1 MMTIEDALAAAVERV
16 KELNAKLEDHLA
28 GYEPEPSVDVSPALS
43 NEARAERLWDDDRR
57 LFVRNLGWLLSQ
69 TRCGVVS
76 CELYGDQDREYVIA
90 RYDHGG
96 KREID
101 VTADSYLAII
111 KDVTKRVQGGMTSD
125 QIHYQGA
132 NQYGLRS
139 IWAGRMETGAAHLFR
154 HKKRSTGCG

>member
-1 MMTIEDALAAAVERV
+1 MTINEAVEQLKDLRRERADAARTD
-16 KELNAKLEDHLA
+16 KEYAGRDIQALDVALNALTGHA
-28 GYEPEPSVDVSPALS
+28 PEPSADVSPALA
-43 NEARAERLWDDDRR
+43 NEARAERLWDNDRR

-90 RYDHGG
+90 LYDHGG

-111 KDVTKRVQGGMTSD
+111 KDVTKRV
-125 QIHYQGA
+125 
-132 NQYGLRS
+132 
-139 IWAGRMETGAAHLFR
+139 
-154 HKKRSTGCG
+154 

>member
-1 MMTIEDALAAAVERV
+1 MNIDEAYKLLGELRGSTQEALNGDGIVNGDDERV
-16 KELNAKLEDHLA
+16 KVAKYSQALGMAINALA
-28 GYEPEPSVDVSPALS
+28 GHVPETSIVVLPAVAD
-43 NEARAERLWDDDRR
+43 EARAERLWDDDRR

-76 CELYGDQDREYVIA
+76 CELYGDQDRKYVIA

-111 KDVTKRVQGGMTSD
+111 KDVTKRV
-125 QIHYQGA
+125 
-132 NQYGLRS
+132 
-139 IWAGRMETGAAHLFR
+139 
-154 HKKRSTGCG
+154 

>member
-1 MMTIEDALAAAVERV
+1 MNIDEAYKLLGELRGSTQEALNGDGIVNGDDERV
-16 KELNAKLEDHLA
+16 KVAKYSQALGMAINALA
-28 GYEPEPSVDVSPALS
+28 GHVPETSIDVLPALAD
-43 NEARAERLWDDDRR
+43 EARAERLWDDDRR

-90 RYDHGG
+90 LYDHGG

-111 KDVTKRVQGGMTSD
+111 KDVTKRV
-125 QIHYQGA
+125 
-132 NQYGLRS
+132 
-139 IWAGRMETGAAHLFR
+139 
-154 HKKRSTGCG
+154 

>member
-1 MMTIEDALAAAVERV
+1 MTINEAVEQLKELRSASWNNRDESSGDSTNDEYATALADVA
-16 KELNAKLEDHLA
+16 LNALTGHT
-28 GYEPEPSVDVSPALS
+28 PEPSADVSPALA
-43 NEARAERLWDDDRR
+43 NEARAEQLWDDDRR

-111 KDVTKRVQGGMTSD
+111 RDVAKRV
-125 QIHYQGA
+125 
-132 NQYGLRS
+132 
-139 IWAGRMETGAAHLFR
+139 
-154 HKKRSTGCG
+154 

>member
-1 MMTIEDALAAAVERV
+1 MTINEAVEQLKELRSASWNNRDESSGDSTNDEYATALADSVALDVA
-16 KELNAKLEDHLA
+16 LNALTGHA
-28 GYEPEPSVDVSPALS
+28 PEPSADVSPALA

-90 RYDHGG
+90 LYDHGG

-111 KDVTKRVQGGMTSD
+111 KDVTNWV
-125 QIHYQGA
+125 
-132 NQYGLRS
+132 
-139 IWAGRMETGAAHLFR
+139 
-154 HKKRSTGCG
+154 

>member
-1 MMTIEDALAAAVERV
+1 MDAKEAYKLLGELRDSTQEVLNGACEIFDDGEQAMVAEYAQALGVALNALARHV
-16 KELNAKLEDHLA
+16 
-28 GYEPEPSVDVSPALS
+28 PEPSADVSPALA
-43 NEARAERLWDDDRR
+43 NEAQAERLWDDDRR

-111 KDVTKRVQGGMTSD
+111 RDVTKRV
-125 QIHYQGA
+125 
-132 NQYGLRS
+132 
-139 IWAGRMETGAAHLFR
+139 
-154 HKKRSTGCG
+154 

>member
-1 MMTIEDALAAAVERV
+1 MDAKEAYKLLGELRNSTQEVLNGDGIVNGDDERV
-16 KELNAKLEDHLA
+16 KVAKYSQALGMAINTLA
-28 GYEPEPSVDVSPALS
+28 GHVPEPGADVLPALAD
-43 NEARAERLWDDDRR
+43 EARAERLWDDDRR

-101 VTADSYLAII
+101 VTADSYLTII
-111 KDVTKRVQGGMTSD
+111 KDVTKRV
-125 QIHYQGA
+125 
-132 NQYGLRS
+132 
-139 IWAGRMETGAAHLFR
+139 
-154 HKKRSTGCG
+154 

>member
-1 MMTIEDALAAAVERV
+1 MTINEAVEQLKELRSASWNNRDESSRDSTNDEYATALADSVALDVA
-16 KELNAKLEDHLA
+16 LNALTVHT
-28 GYEPEPSVDVSPALS
+28 PEPGADVLPALAD
-43 NEARAERLWDDDRR
+43 EARAERLWDDDRR

-111 KDVTKRVQGGMTSD
+111 KDVTKRV
-125 QIHYQGA
+125 
-132 NQYGLRS
+132 
-139 IWAGRMETGAAHLFR
+139 
-154 HKKRSTGCG
+154 

>member
-1 MMTIEDALAAAVERV
+1 MTINEAVEQLKELRSASWNNRDESSRDSTNDEYATALADSVALDVA
-16 KELNAKLEDHLA
+16 LNALTGHA
-28 GYEPEPSVDVSPALS
+28 PEPSADVLPALA
-43 NEARAERLWDDDRR
+43 NEAQAERLWDDDRR

-111 KDVTKRVQGGMTSD
+111 KDVTKRV
-125 QIHYQGA
+125 
-132 NQYGLRS
+132 
-139 IWAGRMETGAAHLFR
+139 
-154 HKKRSTGCG
+154 

>member
-1 MMTIEDALAAAVERV
+1 MTINEAVEQLKDLRGERADAAKTD
-16 KELNAKLEDHLA
+16 KEYAGRDTQALDVALNALTGHT
-28 GYEPEPSVDVSPALS
+28 PEPSADVSPALA

-69 TRCGVVS
+69 NRCGVVS

-90 RYDHGG
+90 LYDHGG

-111 KDVTKRVQGGMTSD
+111 KDVTKRV
-125 QIHYQGA
+125 
-132 NQYGLRS
+132 
-139 IWAGRMETGAAHLFR
+139 
-154 HKKRSTGCG
+154 

>member
-1 MMTIEDALAAAVERV
+1 MMTIDDALAAATERV
-16 KELNAKLEDHLA
+16 RALNAKLEDAIA
-28 GYEPEPSVDVSPALS
+28 GYELEPSTDVLPAPA
-43 NEARAERLWDDDRR
+43 NEARAERMWDDDRR

-111 KDVTKRVQGGMTSD
+111 RDVAKRV
-125 QIHYQGA
+125 
-132 NQYGLRS
+132 
-139 IWAGRMETGAAHLFR
+139 
-154 HKKRSTGCG
+154 

>member
-1 MMTIEDALAAAVERV
+1 MTINEAVEQLKELRSASWNNRDESSGDSTNDEYATALADSVALDVA
-16 KELNAKLEDHLA
+16 LNALTGHA
-28 GYEPEPSVDVSPALS
+28 PEPSADVSPALA
-43 NEARAERLWDDDRR
+43 NEARADRLWDDDRR

-90 RYDHGG
+90 LYDHGG

-111 KDVTKRVQGGMTSD
+111 RDVTKR
-125 QIHYQGA
+125 A
-132 NQYGLRS
+132 
-139 IWAGRMETGAAHLFR
+139 
-154 HKKRSTGCG
+154 

>member
-1 MMTIEDALAAAVERV
+1 MMTIDDALAAATERV
-16 KELNAKLEDHLA
+16 KELNAKLEDRLA
-28 GYEPEPSVDVSPALS
+28 GYAPEPGTDVLPALAD
-43 NEARAERLWDDDRR
+43 EACAERLWDDDRR

-76 CELYGDQDREYVIA
+76 CELYGDQDREYVIV

-111 KDVTKRVQGGMTSD
+111 RDVTKRV
-125 QIHYQGA
+125 
-132 NQYGLRS
+132 
-139 IWAGRMETGAAHLFR
+139 
-154 HKKRSTGCG
+154 

>member
-1 MMTIEDALAAAVERV
+1 MTTERATERLEKMRKGVAEELRARHTLDDADDRKEAMDDIAAIATALDALAYGKPDCGV
-16 KELNAKLEDHLA
+16 DMSPTLA
-28 GYEPEPSVDVSPALS
+28 D
-43 NEARAERLWDDDRR
+43 EARAERLWDDDRR
-57 LFVRNLGWLLSQ
+57 LFVRNLGWLLNQ

-111 KDVTKRVQGGMTSD
+111 KDVTKRV
-125 QIHYQGA
+125 
-132 NQYGLRS
+132 
-139 IWAGRMETGAAHLFR
+139 
-154 HKKRSTGCG
+154 

>member
-1 MMTIEDALAAAVERV
+1 MTINEAVEQLKDLRMERADAAKTD
-16 KELNAKLEDHLA
+16 KEYAGRDIQALDVALNALTGHA
-28 GYEPEPSVDVSPALS
+28 PEPSADVSPALA

-111 KDVTKRVQGGMTSD
+111 KDVTKRV
-125 QIHYQGA
+125 
-132 NQYGLRS
+132 
-139 IWAGRMETGAAHLFR
+139 
-154 HKKRSTGCG
+154 

>member
-1 MMTIEDALAAAVERV
+1 MDAKEAYKLLGELRDSTQEVLNGDGIVNGDDERV
-16 KELNAKLEDHLA
+16 KVAKYSQALGMAINTLA
-28 GYEPEPSVDVSPALS
+28 GHVPEPGADVSPTPAD
-43 NEARAERLWDDDRR
+43 ETRAERLRDDDRR

-111 KDVTKRVQGGMTSD
+111 KDVTKRV
-125 QIHYQGA
+125 
-132 NQYGLRS
+132 
-139 IWAGRMETGAAHLFR
+139 
-154 HKKRSTGCG
+154 

>member
-1 MMTIEDALAAAVERV
+1 MTIIEAVEQLEEPRSASWNNRDESSGDSTNDEYATALADSVALDVA
-16 KELNAKLEDHLA
+16 LNALA
-28 GYEPEPSVDVSPALS
+28 GHTPEPSADVSPALA
-43 NEARAERLWDDDRR
+43 NEARADRLWDDDRR

-111 KDVTKRVQGGMTSD
+111 KDVTKRV
-125 QIHYQGA
+125 
-132 NQYGLRS
+132 
-139 IWAGRMETGAAHLFR
+139 
-154 HKKRSTGCG
+154 

>member
-1 MMTIEDALAAAVERV
+1 MNIDEAYKLLGELRGSTQEALNGDGIVNGDDERV
-16 KELNAKLEDHLA
+16 KVAKYSQALGMAINALA
-28 GYEPEPSVDVSPALS
+28 GHVPETSIDVLPALAD
-43 NEARAERLWDDDRR
+43 EARAERLWDDDRR

-69 TRCGVVS
+69 TRCGVVA

-111 KDVTKRVQGGMTSD
+111 KDVTKRV
-125 QIHYQGA
+125 
-132 NQYGLRS
+132 
-139 IWAGRMETGAAHLFR
+139 
-154 HKKRSTGCG
+154 

>member
-1 MMTIEDALAAAVERV
+1 MTINEAVEQLKELRSASWNNRDESSRDSTNDEYATALADSVALDVA
-16 KELNAKLEDHLA
+16 LNALTVHT
-28 GYEPEPSVDVSPALS
+28 PEPGADVLPALAD
-43 NEARAERLWDDDRR
+43 EARAERLWDDDRR

-76 CELYGDQDREYVIA
+76 CELYGDQDRKYVIA

-111 KDVTKRVQGGMTSD
+111 KDVTKRV
-125 QIHYQGA
+125 
-132 NQYGLRS
+132 
-139 IWAGRMETGAAHLFR
+139 
-154 HKKRSTGCG
+154 

>member
-1 MMTIEDALAAAVERV
+1 MTINEAVEQLKELRSASWNNRDESSGDSTNDEYATALADSVALDVA
-16 KELNAKLEDHLA
+16 LNALTGHA
-28 GYEPEPSVDVSPALS
+28 PEPSADVSPALA

-90 RYDHGG
+90 LYDHGG

-111 KDVTKRVQGGMTSD
+111 KDVTKRV
-125 QIHYQGA
+125 
-132 NQYGLRS
+132 
-139 IWAGRMETGAAHLFR
+139 
-154 HKKRSTGCG
+154 

>member
-1 MMTIEDALAAAVERV
+1 MHVEEATERLELLRNTTQEALNALAGCLPGPSDDVLITMADEAWVER
-16 KELNAKLEDHLA
+16 L
-28 GYEPEPSVDVSPALS
+28 
-43 NEARAERLWDDDRR
+43 RDDDRQ

-111 KDVTKRVQGGMTSD
+111 RDVAKLV
-125 QIHYQGA
+125 
-132 NQYGLRS
+132 
-139 IWAGRMETGAAHLFR
+139 
-154 HKKRSTGCG
+154 

>member
-1 MMTIEDALAAAVERV
+1 MDVKEAIKRLEKLRKEAQEVLNETYDDKLATAMNYAQALDVALNALARHV
-16 KELNAKLEDHLA
+16 
-28 GYEPEPSVDVSPALS
+28 PEPGADVLPAPA
-43 NEARAERLWDDDRR
+43 NEAQAERLWDDDRR

-111 KDVTKRVQGGMTSD
+111 RDVAKLV
-125 QIHYQGA
+125 
-132 NQYGLRS
+132 
-139 IWAGRMETGAAHLFR
+139 
-154 HKKRSTGCG
+154 

>member
-1 MMTIEDALAAAVERV
+1 MNIDEVYKLLAELRDGAQEALNRGGIVSGDDER
-16 KELNAKLEDHLA
+16 AKVAEYSQALGVAINTLGGHA
-28 GYEPEPSVDVSPALS
+28 PEPSTDVLPALAD
-43 NEARAERLWDDDRR
+43 EARAERLWDDDRR

-90 RYDHGG
+90 RYDHGW

-111 KDVTKRVQGGMTSD
+111 KDVAKRV
-125 QIHYQGA
+125 
-132 NQYGLRS
+132 
-139 IWAGRMETGAAHLFR
+139 
-154 HKKRSTGCG
+154 

>member
-1 MMTIEDALAAAVERV
+1 MNIDEAYKLLGELRGSTQEVLNGDGIVNGDDERV
-16 KELNAKLEDHLA
+16 KVAKYSQALGMAINALA
-28 GYEPEPSVDVSPALS
+28 GHVPETSIDVLPALAD
-43 NEARAERLWDDDRR
+43 EARAERLWDDDRR

-111 KDVTKRVQGGMTSD
+111 RDVAKRV
-125 QIHYQGA
+125 
-132 NQYGLRS
+132 
-139 IWAGRMETGAAHLFR
+139 
-154 HKKRSTGCG
+154 

>member
-1 MMTIEDALAAAVERV
+1 MDV
-16 KELNAKLEDHLA
+16 KEAYKLLAELRDGAQEVLNRGDIVSGDDERAKVAEYSQALGVAINTLGGHA
-28 GYEPEPSVDVSPALS
+28 PEPGADVSPAPAD
-43 NEARAERLWDDDRR
+43 EVRAERLWDDDRR

-111 KDVTKRVQGGMTSD
+111 KDVTKRV
-125 QIHYQGA
+125 
-132 NQYGLRS
+132 
-139 IWAGRMETGAAHLFR
+139 
-154 HKKRSTGCG
+154 

>member
-1 MMTIEDALAAAVERV
+1 MDEKEAYKLLGELRDSTQEVLNGACEIFDDGEQAMVAEYAQALGVALNALARHA
-16 KELNAKLEDHLA
+16 
-28 GYEPEPSVDVSPALS
+28 PEPSTDVLPALA
-43 NEARAERLWDDDRR
+43 NEAQAERMWDDDRR

-111 KDVTKRVQGGMTSD
+111 GDVTKRM
-125 QIHYQGA
+125 
-132 NQYGLRS
+132 
-139 IWAGRMETGAAHLFR
+139 
-154 HKKRSTGCG
+154 

>member
-1 MMTIEDALAAAVERV
+1 MHVEEATKRLELLRNTTQEALNEACVADDDNARATLAKYVQALDVALNALAGCLPGPSDDVLITMADEAWVER
-16 KELNAKLEDHLA
+16 L
-28 GYEPEPSVDVSPALS
+28 
-43 NEARAERLWDDDRR
+43 RDDDRQ

-101 VTADSYLAII
+101 VTVDSYLAIVR
-111 KDVTKRVQGGMTSD
+111 DV
-125 QIHYQGA
+125 A
-132 NQYGLRS
+132 
-139 IWAGRMETGAAHLFR
+139 R
-154 HKKRSTGCG
+154 HV

>member
-1 MMTIEDALAAAVERV
+1 MTINEAVEQLKDLRMERADAAKTD
-16 KELNAKLEDHLA
+16 KEYAGRDIQALDVALNALTGHA
-28 GYEPEPSVDVSPALS
+28 PEPSADVSPALA

-69 TRCGVVS
+69 TRCGVAS

-111 KDVTKRVQGGMTSD
+111 KDVTKRV
-125 QIHYQGA
+125 
-132 NQYGLRS
+132 
-139 IWAGRMETGAAHLFR
+139 
-154 HKKRSTGCG
+154 

>member
-1 MMTIEDALAAAVERV
+1 MDV
-16 KELNAKLEDHLA
+16 KEVIKQLGELRDGTQRAIVGHGMVYANGERIVLAKYSQALGTAINALTGHTPDPGA
-28 GYEPEPSVDVSPALS
+28 DVSPALA

-111 KDVTKRVQGGMTSD
+111 KDVTKRV
-125 QIHYQGA
+125 
-132 NQYGLRS
+132 
-139 IWAGRMETGAAHLFR
+139 
-154 HKKRSTGCG
+154 

>member
-1 MMTIEDALAAAVERV
+1 MTINEAVEQLKDLRRERADAARTD
-16 KELNAKLEDHLA
+16 KEYA
-28 GYEPEPSVDVSPALS
+28 GRDMQALDVALSALTVHAPEPSADVSPTPAD
-43 NEARAERLWDDDRR
+43 ETRAEQLWDDDRR

-76 CELYGDQDREYVIA
+76 CELYKDQDREYVIA

-111 KDVTKRVQGGMTSD
+111 KDVTKRV
-125 QIHYQGA
+125 
-132 NQYGLRS
+132 
-139 IWAGRMETGAAHLFR
+139 
-154 HKKRSTGCG
+154 